1 MMERKNMT
9 ALESVGTGID
19 TDGMTYVMLEGGGY
33 DWETGC
39 HLRDIENGDWFCA
52 LSAKDRRVVDAMMPS
67 ELRNRVERLWL
78 EKLYS
83 VDGRGSYRIDD
94 IRDYNR
100 DAMHP
105 LGRVVEHDAL
115 GITSSYCDD
124 CKWVDLELL
133 KALNALDV
141 GAEWNES
148 GGATVT
154 RIQ

>member
-9 ALESVGTGID
+9 ALESVGGGVSA
-19 TDGMTYVMLEGGGY
+19 DGFVYTADICGGY

-39 HLRDIENGDWFCA
+39 HLREIEPNGDWFCA
-52 LSAKDRRVVDAMMPS
+52 LSAKDRRVVDAI
-67 ELRNRVERLWL
+67 WL

-83 VDGRGSYRIDD
+83 VDGRGAYRIDD
-94 IRDYNR
+94 IREYNNE
-100 DAMHP
+100 AMHP

-115 GITSSYCDD
+115 GITSYYCDD
-124 CKWVDLELL
+124 CKWVDRELL

-141 GAEWNES
+141 GAKWNES
-148 GGATVT
+148 GGATVV